1 MSIHKSKGLGADVVV
16 ILKMESGKYGFP
28 GSMEND
34 PIMNLVRADEQE
46 FLNAEE
52 RRVFYVALTRA
63 KQKVYLST
71 NSYFPS
77 TFIEELKSDDYP
89 EVDYEISTINK
100 GLLACPNC
108 QKGKLF
114 LKYPKELMVMHG
126 FVACLLIVKEK
137 QNFVKIVKNYLAQTG
152 TLVLIQVV
160 IIVKI

>member
-77 TFIEELKSDDYP
+77 TFIEELKSDEYP
-89 EVDYEISTINK
+89 EVDHEISTVNK
-100 GLLACPNC
+100 ALLACPNC

-114 LKYPKELMVMHG
+114 LKYPKRVNGYAWICSLSPYCKG
-126 FVACLLIVKEK
+126 KAKFCKNCKKLPGTDRDSCLDPGCD
-137 QNFVKIVKNYLAQTG
+137 NS
-152 TLVLIQVV
+152 
-160 IIVKI
+160 

>member
-63 KQKVYLST
+63 KQKIYLCT

-77 TFIEELKSDDYP
+77 TFIEELKSEEYP
-89 EVDYEISTINK
+89 EVSFENSSVNPA
-100 GLLACPNC
+100 LLSCPNC

-114 LKYPKELMVMHG
+114 LKYPKRANGYAWICSLSPYCNG
-126 FVACLLIVKEK
+126 KAKFCKRCKKLPGIDRDSCLDPGCH
-137 QNFVKIVKNYLAQTG
+137 NS
-152 TLVLIQVV
+152 
-160 IIVKI
+160 